1 MKLIQVLSVL
11 VLSLFAG
18 LAHAQGT
25 TLSFGGLTQDPSAPL
40 EVTSD
45 QLEVSQADNSAI
57 FTGNVII
64 VQGDLSLSAPKVTVF
79 YDPETSEIV
88 RLVAT
93 DGVTLLSP
101 EEAAESQDAVYT
113 METGVIV
120 MTGDVL
126 LSQETLTLASEEMT
140 VNLNDGTAVLTG
152 RVRTV
157 LRPQGEANGGE

>member
-1 MKLIQVLSVL
+1 MKFLKVLSIVVLSV
-11 VLSLFAG
+11 FAG
-18 LAHAQGT
+18 IAAAQGT

-57 FTGNVII
+57 FTGDVVII
-64 VQGDLSLSAPKVTVF
+64 QGGLSLSAPKVTVY

-88 RLVAT
+88 KLIAT

-101 EEAAESQDAVYT
+101 EEAAESQEAVYT
-113 METGVIV
+113 METGIIV

-126 LSQETLTLASEEMT
+126 LSQESLTLASEEMT

-157 LRPQGEANGGE
+157 LRPQG